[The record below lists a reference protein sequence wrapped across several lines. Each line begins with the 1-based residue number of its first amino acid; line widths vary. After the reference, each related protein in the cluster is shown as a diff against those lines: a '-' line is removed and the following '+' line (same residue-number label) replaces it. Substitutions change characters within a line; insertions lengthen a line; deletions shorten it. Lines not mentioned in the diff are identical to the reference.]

1 MAQSRYV
8 TPAEAGTELGLSDAH
23 VRRLCAAGRIEGAK
37 KTWGGVWMVPSP
49 VVYVDRKP
57 SGRPNER
64 RRPDGYPVDT

>member
-1 MAQSRYV
+1 MAQNRYL
-8 TPAEAGTELGLSDAH
+8 TPAEAGSELGLSDAH

-57 SGRPNER
+57 VGRPRERRSGRD
-64 RRPDGYPVDT
+64 DG